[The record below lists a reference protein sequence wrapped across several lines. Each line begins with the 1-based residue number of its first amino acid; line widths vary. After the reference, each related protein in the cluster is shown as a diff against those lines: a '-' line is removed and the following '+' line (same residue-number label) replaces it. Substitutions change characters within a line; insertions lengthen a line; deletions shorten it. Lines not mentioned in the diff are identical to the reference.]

1 MPSKKTVK
9 VKTEKPKSNPVK
21 YVKEEDFEN
30 VYIIIKENT
39 KIILKLGRNIEHFLL
54 KYLTLIKK
62 VKKNKRLF

>member
-30 VYIIIKENT
+30 VYIIIKEMQKN
-39 KIILKLGRNIEHFLL
+39 LEFLNE
-54 KYLTLIKK
+54 K
-62 VKKNKRLF
+62 VSRLMSRVGVE